1 MNDERLMNI
10 ILSPVFSEKSG
21 IQGDNEVNQYA
32 FKVLPG
38 AKKLEIGLAV
48 EKMFS
53 VRVTDVRVLNVK
65 GKVKR
70 SGSRGLGKRK
80 DWRKA
85 YVRLKEGHEIEIGN
99 AR

>member
-10 ILSPVFSEKSG
+10 ILSPVISEKSAMG
-21 IQGDNEVNQYA
+21 GNDEGHQYT
-32 FKVLPG
+32 FKVLPS
-38 AKKLEIGLAV
+38 ANKLEVSLAV

-53 VRVTDVRVLNVK
+53 VRVANVRVLNVK

-70 SGSRGLGKRK
+70 AGSRGFGKRK

-85 YVRLKEGHEIEIGN
+85 YVRLKEGHEIEIGS
-99 AR
+99 A